1 MSSRRFA
8 RVLIAALAL
17 LGAEV
22 TIPTVAAAQDLAAA
36 EALFQEGRALLEKG
50 DYATACAKL
59 AESQRLDPSSGTLL
73 NLATCHDKQGK
84 TATAWAE
91 FLAAGRLAS
100 AQGKP
105 DRADEAKARAAEV
118 APNLSYLTVVVTA
131 PAPGLE
137 IRRDDVLLEGSSLG
151 SKIPTDPGEHVL
163 SVSAP
168 GYQTLTM
175 KVAIGASRDS
185 QTVTIP
191 ALQKANGTAAV
202 APAPPAPAAATG
214 KTNPEEASTPAVE
227 SNGRRTWGFILGGFG
242 IAAAGV
248 GTTFGVLA
256 LSANSDAKSLCPT
269 HHGCLDPAI
278 SASDKANLRAN
289 IANVGVG
296 VGIASIG
303 VGAWLLLTG
312 NSTKGETADH
322 GLSVVPEIGP
332 NQAGLAARG
341 GF

>member
-1 MSSRRFA
+1 M
-8 RVLIAALAL
+8 VAALIL

-22 TIPTVAAAQDLAAA
+22 GTPRVAFAQDLAAA
-36 EALFQEGRALLEKG
+36 EALFQEGRTLLEKG

-100 AQGKP
+100 TQGKP

-175 KVAIGASRDS
+175 KVTIGASSDS

-191 ALQKANGTAAV
+191 ALQKASATAGEA
-202 APAPPAPAAATG
+202 AAPAAAPS
-214 KTNPEEASTPAVE
+214 KTSPDVSSPQAVE
-227 SNGRRTWGFILGGFG
+227 SNGRKTWGFILGGFG
-242 IAAAGV
+242 IAAVGV
-248 GTTFGVLA
+248 GASFGVLA
-256 LSANSDAKSLCPT
+256 LSANSDAKSLCPS
-269 HHGCLDPAI
+269 HHGCSDAAI
-278 SASDKANLRAN
+278 DDKNKANLRAN

-296 VGIASIG
+296 VGLASIG

-312 NSTKGETADH
+312 GSTKAENADH
-322 GLSVVPEIGP
+322 GLSVAPEIGP
-332 NQAGLAARG
+332 QQAGLVARG